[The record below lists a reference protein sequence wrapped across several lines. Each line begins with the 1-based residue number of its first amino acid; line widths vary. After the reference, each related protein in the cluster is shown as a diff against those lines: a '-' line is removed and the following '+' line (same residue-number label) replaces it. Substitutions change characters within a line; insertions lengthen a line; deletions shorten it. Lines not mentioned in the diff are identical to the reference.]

1 MPIAVKWLNVLPS
14 ERTALRLMPTSRN
27 TLFVAAVEQR
37 EAAFGCE
44 AVVNHSFRYV
54 RHTALAGLTTASQPN
69 AASRCS
75 TAATT
80 RNLRLP
86 GEGQDGIY
94 RSRYGLTDWHWALRL
109 GFARCLLCVEQGRM
123 VADSY
128 ADVASLVRAARE
140 VRWTVADSKNVEGQF
155 HEPH

>member
-69 AASRCS
+69 AASQARQLLHKQLLLRGEQRE
-75 TAATT
+75 AAFEAEG
-80 RNLRLP
+80 LAKP
-86 GEGQDGIY
+86 GDRVSRFYDCCAAE
-94 RSRYGLTDWHWALRL
+94 RSLALL
-109 GFARCLLCVEQGRM
+109 
-123 VADSY
+123 DSCY
-128 ADVASLVRAARE
+128 E
-140 VRWTVADSKNVEGQF
+140 VR
-155 HEPH
+155 